1 MLMRLA
7 ETIKSSVRSSDLAAR
22 YGGEEIAVVLPGAD
36 AKQAAKIAEELRKR
50 VSATPMRV
58 QEVEVPVTVSIGVAA
73 TDQTKKFPAPDA
85 LINAADKAVYAAKH
99 AGRNCTRIA
108 A

>member
-1 MLMRLA
+1 
-7 ETIKSSVRSSDLAAR
+7 V
-22 YGGEEIAVVLPGAD
+22 
-36 AKQAAKIAEELRKR
+36 IAEKLRKR
-50 VSATPMRV
+50 VAATPMLV
-58 QEVEVPVTVSIGVAA
+58 HQVEVPVTVSIGVAA
-73 TDQTKKFPAPDA
+73 NDRTMKFPAPDA